1 MNKSKA
7 LLVTGG
13 LGFIGSHFIHYYLNK
28 YPDRTIV
35 NMDKLTYAG
44 NTENLA
50 DVQSK
55 DNYFCIHGDIAD
67 QAMVTQVFKEFDI
80 QGVVHFAAESHVDK
94 SIEDALPFIT
104 SNVLGTGILLE
115 TAKKDWQEKGEFS
128 TRRFHL
134 ISTDEVYGTL
144 GEKGKFTEETPYNP
158 RNPYSATKASANMLV
173 KSYYNTYGMNVV
185 LSSSSNNY
193 GPRQHKE
200 KLIPTIIRKALSLE
214 PIPIYGDG
222 SNVRD
227 WLYVEDHCTAI
238 DMVYHHGKVSELYNV
253 GGGNEK
259 TNLELTRMIC
269 STLDQLVYYVLEGSG
284 YNSFKELITFVD
296 DRPGHDL
303 RYSVDDTKIR
313 GELRWE
319 PDVSLEEGMAKTI
332 DWYITNM
339 YEVLQ

>member
-1 MNKSKA
+1 MNRSKA

-13 LGFIGSHFIHYYLNK
+13 CGFIGSHFIHYYLNK
-28 YPDRTIV
+28 YPERKIV

-44 NTENLA
+44 NTGNLA

-55 DNYFCIHGDIAD
+55 DNYFWVHGDIVD
-67 QAMVTQVFKEFDI
+67 QAMVSQVFKEFDI

-104 SNVLGTGILLE
+104 SNVLGTGVLLE
-115 TAKKDWQEKGEFS
+115 AAKKDWQEKGEFS
-128 TRRFHL
+128 KRRFHL

-144 GEKGKFTEETPYNP
+144 GENGKFTEETPYNP

-173 KSYYNTYGMNVV
+173 KSYSTTYGMNVV

-193 GPRQHKE
+193 GPGQHTE

-227 WLYVEDHCTAI
+227 WLYVEDHCKAI
-238 DMVYHHGKVSELYNV
+238 DRVYHHGKVSELYNV

-259 TNLELTRMIC
+259 TNLQLTRMIC
-269 STLDQLVYYVLEGSG
+269 SKLDQLVYSALEGSG
-284 YNSFKELITFVD
+284 YKSFNDLITFVD

-303 RYSVDDTKIR
+303 RYSVDDTKLR

-319 PDVSLEEGMAKTI
+319 PDVTLEEGLAKTI

-339 YEVLQ
+339 NEVLQ